1 MRHLE
6 TDMRYFLGGFVLVFA
21 AACSSGAVDVGG
33 FSSTSGAGGA
43 GGAGGGNDASTSAST
58 GESTGSSTGE
68 STGTGPFSKANVIIH
83 LRASTAPVPHPDGF
97 SGQTPSAQSIGI
109 RKLTLFKSVND
120 PSPFVAFD
128 HAADA
133 VEAGLNDKDDT
144 VVATVPAKSLPSGIF
159 TIARVAISHVRY
171 RIAATMHGFGQTVP
185 GNFQNLHVLS
195 DGSKVDGATWNKG
208 HYSFSFLL
216 GTMPLGTQAGENGPL
231 PPTLSGGGITFDT
244 SGPESAYVFPVS
256 LPVSPDLADDVNL
269 VFEIN
274 THENFRWQ
282 DEQAPEYKD
291 GVFDATPTT
300 FEAVKS
306 FGANSF
312 ELSIDPTL

>member
-1 MRHLE
+1 
-6 TDMRYFLGGFVLVFA
+6 MRYFFSGFVLVFA
-21 AACSSGAVDVGG
+21 AACNSGVVDVGG
-33 FSSTSGAGGA
+33 FSSSGGTGGN
-43 GGAGGGNDASTSAST
+43 GGGPDTSTGAST
-58 GESTGSSTGE
+58 GESTGA
-68 STGTGPFSKANVIIH
+68 STGTGPSSQANVIIH
-83 LRASTAPVPHPDGF
+83 LRASTAAVPHPEGF

-109 RKLTLFKSVND
+109 RKLTLYKSESD

-144 VVATVPAKSLPSGIF
+144 IVGTVPAKTLPSGTY

-185 GNFQNLHVLS
+185 GNLLNLHVLS

-208 HYSFSFLL
+208 HFSFSFQL
-216 GTMPLGTQAGENGPL
+216 GAMTLGTQAGENGPL
-231 PPTLSGGGITFDT
+231 PPSASGGGITFDS

-256 LPVSPDLADDVNL
+256 LPVNPDITDDVNL
-269 VFEIN
+269 IFEIN

-282 DEQAPEYKD
+282 DEQAPGYQD
-291 GVFDATPTT
+291 GVYDATPTT
-300 FEAVKS
+300 YEAVKS

-312 ELSIDPTL
+312 KLSADFTM